1 MARSTAIDRAVRS
14 ALYQLPPLLEK
25 YGAEIE
31 DEPCAFDVRQGELV
45 VTRARDGREFSLDRA
60 QPRKAGEN

>member
-1 MARSTAIDRAVRS
+1 MTRSTEIDRAVRS

-31 DEPCAFDVRQGELV
+31 DEPCAFDVQRGQLF
-45 VTRARDGREFSLDRA
+45 VTRARDGRVFALDA
-60 QPRKAGEN
+60 ESEKNQ